1 VATRG
6 TLSTKENGVERSKSE
21 KEKRLKKIDQVRTG
35 RTILRVL
42 TGFLPD
48 FFLAT
53 SFGAMERA
61 SQESAMTRKGKREQR
76 DFVTRY
82 VKVEQDGVRGIGP
95 WCEKSKRRR
104 KQRNE
109 KGKRGLPNRHEAVER

>member
-1 VATRG
+1 LIKFEPG
-6 TLSTKENGVERSKSE
+6 ERYYEFLLGSC
-21 KEKRLKKIDQVRTG
+21 
-35 RTILRVL
+35 L
-42 TGFLPD
+42 T

-53 SFGAMERA
+53 LFGAMEHA